1 LAGQQKENSMEVIH
15 SYSRAQAIEDGVLID
30 VSEAAREAGFKFPVA
45 VTQGVWAR
53 CVEVPEGLVD
63 QDESG
68 RLWDVLWMLRHGI
81 VRSNAA
87 DASDR
92 IQFCLY
98 VKESEDRPRL
108 VTLWSVCGPGDEG
121 EPVITVMLPDED

>member
-1 LAGQQKENSMEVIH
+1 MEVIH

-81 VRSNAA
+81 VSSK
-87 DASDR
+87 DGDTDR
-92 IQFCLY
+92 IRVQLY
-98 VKESEDRPRL
+98 VKESEAEPQL

-121 EPVITVMLPDED
+121 EPVITVMLPGED